1 MQASKK
7 VNFYLKA
14 FIFYLSCNYYTS
26 EEIRKDKQVKHIEK
40 TCLRP
45 SCNCEPYKKFEV
57 AICLK
62 KDLSLK
68 SNSKSNSLYASKQC
82 PLLRGKFL

>member
-45 SCNCEPYKKFEV
+45 SCNCESYKKFET

-68 SNSKSNSLYASKQC
+68 IKLEIELFICIKAVSAFE
-82 PLLRGKFL
+82 R